1 MKRRNFLRT
10 TGAAGAAL
18 LTAQYSFGYQA
29 SLKKV
34 IRGGKCFVQN
44 KFQGL
49 DVGIDDE
56 GKLQL
61 GAPNTLIAP
70 EVIDATD
77 KIVSPGFIDILADNS
92 ANPERTYKIFE
103 KYKVSDGVTTALQ
116 MHGGS
121 PATADYYKT
130 FGFLAHY
137 INYGVSTS
145 VMRIRYAT
153 SNLVERKKMV
163 ERCLEQGALGVSHSI
178 EYQPT
183 PYEETL
189 EYARLARKYDR
200 TFFLHLR
207 YSSEEHELAGVDEA
221 IRFAKD
227 SGARVHIDHLHST
240 GGTYHMKEALAKI
253 ESANADGARLT
264 CCVYPYSFWA
274 TYLHS
279 KRFDEGW
286 QKRYNLSYADL
297 RLVGTGERLTAQS
310 FKRYREQ
317 KKLAAV
323 PEGTLPLDKTVDLAL
338 KKDFCMIGSD
348 GGIEYEPNANS
359 HPRGAGCFATTI
371 RHGLDIGMSLE
382 KILEKVTTLPRSIIL
397 PALKDRGV
405 IANGAWADITIF
417 DLANIN
423 GRATVAN
430 PNQFSDGI
438 DTVLVNG
445 GLAYSKNKLGSTK
458 GVGIHY

>member
-1 MKRRNFLRT
+1 MKRRKFLGT
-10 TGAAGAAL
+10 AAAATGAL
-18 LTAQYSFGYQA
+18 LTSQYAFGNQS
-29 SLKKV
+29 SLKIV

-44 KFQGL
+44 KLQSM
-49 DVGIDDE
+49 DVGIGDS
-56 GKLQL
+56 GKIVL
-61 GAPNTLIAP
+61 GAPNSLIAP
-70 EVIDATD
+70 DLIDASD

-153 SNLVERKKMV
+153 SNLAERKKMV
-163 ERCLEQGALGVSHSI
+163 EKCLEQGALGVSHSI

-189 EYARLARKYDR
+189 EYARLAKKYDR

-221 IRFAKD
+221 IRLAQD

-240 GGTYHMKEALAKI
+240 GGTYHMKEALTKI
-253 ESANADGARLT
+253 EAANARGLGMT

-279 KRFDEGW
+279 KRFDDGW
-286 QKRYNLSYADL
+286 QKRYNLTFNDL

-371 RHGLDIGMSLE
+371 RHGLEIGMTLESILE
-382 KILEKVTTLPRSIIL
+382 KITSLPRSIIL
-397 PALKDRGV
+397 PALTDRGV
-405 IANGAWADITIF
+405 LANGAWADITIF
-417 DLANIN
+417 DQGKIN
-423 GRATVAN
+423 GKATVAN

-438 DTVLVNG
+438 ETVLVNG
-445 GLAYSKNKLGSTK
+445 TVAYSKNKLGGTK
-458 GVGIHY
+458 GVGVRY